1 MQLLLAPLKPQ
12 NENINQQPHCLWV
25 KKNAVAVLHYSFR
38 SWKPFVEKN
47 KWLKFA
53 VAVAQCQLNFWYV
66 FFMFCW
72 SELLTP
78 ETLRSPYDRGRMH
91 AGTASWNAAS
101 QGTRLDNAQVQWPP
115 KCIPKST
122 TTTTT
127 TATASATRCYYSSSC
142 CYHPITFSNN
152 FWVPCPMTCQKKVW
166 NNTIRVHQRQP
177 LLLASPLIIDHHE
190 GLMSH
195 NSTNSL
201 KPISRISFLSTLKFG
216 AQKNSNE
223 HISWFL
229 NMLQPF
235 LERVPSRMFRKHVTK
250 ISKSTHSF
258 EHPGT
263 YHIPLPARSWSEVCT
278 LNKPA

>member
-1 MQLLLAPLKPQ
+1 MAKVCRSSVSTKFLICFFHFLLVWTANTWDPEIPLRSR
-12 NENINQQPHCLWV
+12 
-25 KKNAVAVLHYSFR
+25 KNARRYSFSECSLSR
-38 SWKPFVEKN
+38 YKTW
-47 KWLKFA
+47 
-53 VAVAQCQLNFWYV
+53 QCT
-66 FFMFCW
+66 
-72 SELLTP
+72 S
-78 ETLRSPYDRGRMH
+78 
-91 AGTASWNAAS
+91 
-101 QGTRLDNAQVQWPP
+101 
-115 KCIPKST
+115 IPKS
-122 TTTTT
+122 TT
-127 TATASATRCYYSSSC
+127 TATASATRCYYSSSCC

-166 NNTIRVHQRQP
+166 SKVHQRQP

-216 AQKNSNE
+216 AQKNPNE

-229 NMLQPF
+229 NMLQPS

-250 ISKSTHSF
+250 ISESTQSF
-258 EHPGT
+258 EHPGK
-263 YHIPLPARSWSEVCT
+263 YHIPLPAGSWSEVRT